1 MDVKRLN
8 ELKIDRFAK
17 GKLSH
22 LIRYSLLTEDEKNDL
37 LGIIEL
43 ITIGVEK
50 REIIEGFSIAAN
62 KNK

>member
-8 ELKIDRFAK
+8 ELKIDRLAK

-22 LIRYSLLTEDEKNDL
+22 LIRYSQLTEDEKNDL

-43 ITIGVEK
+43 NLS
-50 REIIEGFSIAAN
+50 FLH
-62 KNK
+62 